1 MGAPEAKGA
10 AVSTATNSAA
20 AVRLQAMGAA
30 GRVKWMTTKRE
41 FRARAHSNPLND
53 GIFNSPL
60 SPACFAANILP
71 SLLGRTA
78 QRDQQTAASDDTS
91 TAVNASD
98 IPLTVHWCDMGC
110 GYGGLLASLSVAFP
124 DKTMLG
130 LEIRE
135 RVAEFCLERIKELRR
150 EYRTS
155 DRAAAGSIRP
165 YTNIGFVRTNG
176 MKYLCS
182 YFPKGSLEKLF
193 FCYPDPHFKRRRH
206 RQRVISDQLLAE
218 YAYVLKPGLGVAY
231 IVSDVPELFEWMDE
245 RLERCP
251 LFRRRTAEEIADD
264 PVVAFVRDMTDE
276 AARVDKS
283 TRGKQDSSFV
293 RIESP
298 HCVR

>member
-1 MGAPEAKGA
+1 MMSAGSAGGTTE
-10 AVSTATNSAA
+10 STAATSAA
-20 AVRLQAMGAA
+20 LVHLHEVGAA

-53 GIFNSPL
+53 GAFDAPL
-60 SPACFAANILP
+60 TSAHFAADTLP
-71 SLLGRTA
+71 SLLGRSVVSA
-78 QRDQQTAASDDTS
+78 NQAA
-91 TAVNASD
+91 A
-98 IPLTVHWCDMGC
+98 PLSVHWCDMGC

-124 DKTMLG
+124 DKNILG

-135 RVAEFCLERIKELRR
+135 RVAEFCLERVKDLRR
-150 EYRTS
+150 EYGAS
-155 DRAAAGSIRP
+155 DRAVTVDTATGERRCGA

-182 YFPKGSLEKLF
+182 YFPKHSLEKMF

-218 YAYVLKPGLGVAY
+218 YAYVLKPDVGVAY
-231 IVSDVPELFEWMDE
+231 IVSDVPELFTWMNE
-245 RLERCP
+245 RFARCP
-251 LFRRRTAEEIADD
+251 LFRRRTSEEIEAD

-283 TRGKQDSSFV
+283 TRGKQDASFL
-293 RIESP
+293 RIA
-298 HCVR
+298 